1 MSGVDFGG
9 GADGRVA
16 GEAVVVGERSGR
28 ELLPLIQPSPPFLLQ
43 HHPNQWNLIFEGDRP
58 ELLPVLSPLVVEPG
72 VGNVDEFGDP
82 SAAIT
87 DARRRGWIVLPQDAC
102 KASDTPD
109 SKPGYVRRLRVRGGW
124 LHHTPWASWRIL
136 AGRALPES
144 DQKGYNAWLRRLM
157 ADGTITPPDPAVLER
172 MLRDAETRLQRAQSR
187 DTRSNAAAAALA
199 ERAGRQVDGLREVK
213 DGGNADA
220 LEARRAYLRAELDRL
235 SGGAGK

>member
-1 MSGVDFGG
+1 MSSTTKGS
-9 GADGRVA
+9 RPC
-16 GEAVVVGERSGR
+16 RSGWSKKACS
-28 ELLPLIQPSPPFLLQ
+28 PATWSDASQFGIFLIPT
-43 HHPNQWNLIFEGDRP
+43 
-58 ELLPVLSPLVVEPG
+58 V
-72 VGNVDEFGDP
+72 
-82 SAAIT
+82 T

-144 DQKGYNAWLRRLM
+144 DQRGYNAWLRRLM

-235 SGGAGK
+235 SGEIGRASCRERV